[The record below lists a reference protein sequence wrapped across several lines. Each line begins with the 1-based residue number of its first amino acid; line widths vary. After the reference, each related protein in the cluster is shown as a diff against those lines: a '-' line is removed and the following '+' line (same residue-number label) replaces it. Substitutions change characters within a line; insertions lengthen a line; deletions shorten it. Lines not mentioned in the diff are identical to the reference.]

1 MVAAVMTPTS
11 VQKTYIH
18 ATSTYGTPVR
28 LVRYFVVVTTVTT
41 ADWIIADTYCPGNY
55 LGSTGF
61 CIDSSGNGSET
72 TMSFEETEDEIVMTN
87 ASTVGTAYLEVLCE
101 EA

>member
-28 LVRYFVVVTTVTT
+28 LVRYSVIVTTVTT
-41 ADWIIADTYCPGNY
+41 ADWIIAATYCPGTY
-55 LGSTGF
+55 ISSTGH
-61 CIDSSGNGSET
+61 CVDSSGDGTKT
-72 TMSFEETEDEIVMTN
+72 TMSFEETEDEIRMTN
-87 ASTVGTAYLEVLCE
+87 AAGVGTTYLEVLCK